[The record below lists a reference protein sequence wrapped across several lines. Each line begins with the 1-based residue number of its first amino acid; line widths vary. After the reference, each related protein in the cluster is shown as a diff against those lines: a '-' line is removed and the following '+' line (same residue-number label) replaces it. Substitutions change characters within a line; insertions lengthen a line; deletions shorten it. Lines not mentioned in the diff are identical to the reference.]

1 MKKINIFLKDITE
14 NGGGERVCVNLAN
27 AFANKY
33 QVKIFSFYKSFD
45 KPTYKIHQNVK
56 ISYLSE
62 YNFHHATKIKKIFLK
77 TLYRYLLSLQI
88 FFKFINVKN
97 EILLANDGFFLPFF
111 KNKNLKY
118 LRIWHIKTPKKKKRI
133 FSHFDAIII
142 LSSQD
147 LKKWHKWHKN
157 IIYIPN
163 FLPKM
168 PDVITNHQQKVV
180 LFLGRFSKEKGVL
193 RLIDIWKK
201 VQEEA
206 KCREWNLVF
215 VGDGVLKEAMQDKI
229 NKLNLNDT
237 IIIKGFTND
246 VEKEYLSASIY
257 AMSSYSEGFGMVLIE
272 SASYALPSVAFDIA
286 GLSDIIE
293 NEKSGFLI
301 EDGNLQEFAKKLQLL
316 MRDENLRKTMGEN
329 AKIHTKKHFSK
340 ELVLQKWQ
348 DLFAS
353 LK

>member
-1 MKKINIFLKDITE
+1 MERKKIVLLIGDITT
-14 NGGGERVCVNLAN
+14 GGGAERVVSHLAN
-27 AFANKY
+27 AFCEFYEVELLSIYKANETPTFALDDRIKLSFLHFKERKR
-33 QVKIFSFYKSFD
+33 VRTFFYKLID
-45 KPTYKIHQNVK
+45 KFYE
-56 ISYLSE
+56 SYLLKKRYQNCIII
-62 YNFHHATKIKKIFLK
+62 YNNMPHYPI
-77 TLYRYLLSLQI
+77 
-88 FFKFINVKN
+88 
-97 EILLANDGFFLPFF
+97 F
-111 KNKNLKY
+111 KNKNTHYLYIFHERQKKFRTKYKHYDALIAINLKQKA
-118 LRIWHIKTPKKKKRI
+118 LLEKH
-133 FSHFDAIII
+133 
-142 LSSQD
+142 
-147 LKKWHKWHKN
+147 HKN
-157 IIYIPN
+157 VIYIPN

-168 PDVITNHQQKVV
+168 PDATTNHQQKVV

-201 VQEEA
+201 VQEET
-206 KCREWNLVF
+206 KFRKWNLVF

-257 AMSSYSEGFGMVLIE
+257 AMSSYNEGFGMVLIE

>member
-1 MKKINIFLKDITE
+1 MRG
-14 NGGGERVCVNLAN
+14 GGGEIIP
-27 AFANKY
+27 AFPLDDKIKLRFLHFKKY
-33 QVKIFSFYKSFD
+33 KWGKVFYKL
-45 KPTYKIHQNVK
+45 V
-56 ISYLSE
+56 
-62 YNFHHATKIKKIFLK
+62 
-77 TLYRYLLSLQI
+77 YRFYEDYLLKLKCKEADVI
-88 FFKFINVKN
+88 IYNN
-97 EILLANDGFFLPFF
+97 IPHYALF
-111 KNKNLKY
+111 KNKNTHYLYLSHITRKKY
-118 LRIWHIKTPKKKKRI
+118 SSK
-133 FSHFDAIII
+133 FNYFDFIITI
-142 LSSQD
+142 NQEQKAL
-147 LKKWHKWHKN
+147 LEKHHKN
-157 IIYIPN
+157 VIYIPN

-206 KCREWNLVF
+206 KFREWNLVF

>member
-1 MKKINIFLKDITE
+1 MRGG
-14 NGGGERVCVNLAN
+14 GGGEIIP
-27 AFANKY
+27 AFPLDDKIKLRFLHFKKY
-33 QVKIFSFYKSFD
+33 KWGKVFYKL
-45 KPTYKIHQNVK
+45 V
-56 ISYLSE
+56 
-62 YNFHHATKIKKIFLK
+62 
-77 TLYRYLLSLQI
+77 YRFYEDYLLKLKCKEADVI
-88 FFKFINVKN
+88 IYNNVPHYA
-97 EILLANDGFFLPFF
+97 LF
-111 KNKNLKY
+111 KNKNTHYLYLSHITRKKY
-118 LRIWHIKTPKKKKRI
+118 SKK
-133 FSHFDAIII
+133 FDHFDFIITI
-142 LSSQD
+142 NQQQ
-147 LKKWHKWHKN
+147 KQFFENKHKHT
-157 IIYIPN
+157 IYIPN
-163 FLPKM
+163 FIPQLPLQST
-168 PDVITNHQQKVV
+168 DTSQKVV
-180 LFLGRFSKEKGVL
+180 LYLGRFSKEKGVL

-206 KCREWNLVF
+206 KFREWNLVF

-272 SASYALPSVAFDIA
+272 SASYALSSVAFDIA

>member
-1 MKKINIFLKDITE
+1 MKIILLIGDITTGGGVERVVSNLANIFCEFYEVELLSLYSE
-14 NGGGERVCVNLAN
+14 GGGEIIP
-27 AFANKY
+27 AFPLDDKIKLRFLHFKKY
-33 QVKIFSFYKSFD
+33 KWGKVFYKL
-45 KPTYKIHQNVK
+45 V
-56 ISYLSE
+56 
-62 YNFHHATKIKKIFLK
+62 
-77 TLYRYLLSLQI
+77 YRFYEDYLLKLKCKEADVI
-88 FFKFINVKN
+88 IYNN
-97 EILLANDGFFLPFF
+97 IPHYALF
-111 KNKNLKY
+111 KNKNTHYLYLSHITRKKY
-118 LRIWHIKTPKKKKRI
+118 SSK
-133 FSHFDAIII
+133 FNYFDFIITI
-142 LSSQD
+142 NQEQKAL
-147 LKKWHKWHKN
+147 LEKHHKN
-157 IIYIPN
+157 VIYIPN

>member
-1 MKKINIFLKDITE
+1 LDDKIKLRFLHFKKYKW
-14 NGGGERVCVNLAN
+14 GKV
-27 AFANKY
+27 
-33 QVKIFSFYKSFD
+33 FYKL
-45 KPTYKIHQNVK
+45 V
-56 ISYLSE
+56 
-62 YNFHHATKIKKIFLK
+62 
-77 TLYRYLLSLQI
+77 YRFYEDYLLKLKCKEADVI
-88 FFKFINVKN
+88 IYNN
-97 EILLANDGFFLPFF
+97 IPHYALF
-111 KNKNLKY
+111 KNKNTHYLYLSHITRKKY
-118 LRIWHIKTPKKKKRI
+118 SSK
-133 FSHFDAIII
+133 FNYFDFIITI
-142 LSSQD
+142 NQEQKAL
-147 LKKWHKWHKN
+147 LEKHHKN
-157 IIYIPN
+157 VIYIPN

>member
-1 MKKINIFLKDITE
+1 MKIILLIGDITTGGGVERVVSNLANIFCEFYEVELLSLYSE
-14 NGGGERVCVNLAN
+14 GGGGEIIP
-27 AFANKY
+27 AFPLDDKIKLRFLHFKKY
-33 QVKIFSFYKSFD
+33 KWGKVFYKL
-45 KPTYKIHQNVK
+45 V
-56 ISYLSE
+56 
-62 YNFHHATKIKKIFLK
+62 
-77 TLYRYLLSLQI
+77 YRFYEDYLLKLKCKEADVI
-88 FFKFINVKN
+88 IYNN
-97 EILLANDGFFLPFF
+97 IPHYALF
-111 KNKNLKY
+111 KNKNTHYLYLSHITRKKY
-118 LRIWHIKTPKKKKRI
+118 SSK
-133 FSHFDAIII
+133 FNYFDFIITI
-142 LSSQD
+142 NQEQKAL
-147 LKKWHKWHKN
+147 LEKHHKN
-157 IIYIPN
+157 VIYIPN

>member
-1 MKKINIFLKDITE
+1 MHFKKYKW
-14 NGGGERVCVNLAN
+14 GKV
-27 AFANKY
+27 
-33 QVKIFSFYKSFD
+33 FYKL
-45 KPTYKIHQNVK
+45 V
-56 ISYLSE
+56 
-62 YNFHHATKIKKIFLK
+62 
-77 TLYRYLLSLQI
+77 YRFYEDYLLKLKCKEADVI
-88 FFKFINVKN
+88 IYNN
-97 EILLANDGFFLPFF
+97 IPHYALF
-111 KNKNLKY
+111 KNKNTHYLYLSHITRKKY
-118 LRIWHIKTPKKKKRI
+118 SSK
-133 FSHFDAIII
+133 FNYFDFIITI
-142 LSSQD
+142 NQEQKAL
-147 LKKWHKWHKN
+147 LEKHHKN
-157 IIYIPN
+157 VIYIPN

-215 VGDGVLKEAMQDKI
+215 VGGYGVLKEAMQDKI

>member
-1 MKKINIFLKDITE
+1 YSSKFNYFDFIITINQEQK
-14 NGGGERVCVNLAN
+14 A
-27 AFANKY
+27 
-33 QVKIFSFYKSFD
+33 
-45 KPTYKIHQNVK
+45 
-56 ISYLSE
+56 
-62 YNFHHATKIKKIFLK
+62 
-77 TLYRYLLSLQI
+77 LLE
-88 FFKFINVKN
+88 K
-97 EILLANDGFFLPFF
+97 
-111 KNKNLKY
+111 
-118 LRIWHIKTPKKKKRI
+118 H
-133 FSHFDAIII
+133 
-142 LSSQD
+142 
-147 LKKWHKWHKN
+147 HKN
-157 IIYIPN
+157 VIYIPN

-206 KCREWNLVF
+206 KFREWNLVF

-272 SASYALPSVAFDIA
+272 SASYALSSVAFDIA

>member
-1 MKKINIFLKDITE
+1 MKIILLVGDITIKGGVERVVGNLANIFCEFYEVELLSLYSE
-14 NGGGERVCVNLAN
+14 GGGGEIIP
-27 AFANKY
+27 AFPLDDKIKLRFLHFKKY
-33 QVKIFSFYKSFD
+33 KWGKVFYKL
-45 KPTYKIHQNVK
+45 V
-56 ISYLSE
+56 
-62 YNFHHATKIKKIFLK
+62 
-77 TLYRYLLSLQI
+77 YRFYEDYLLKLKCKEADVI
-88 FFKFINVKN
+88 IYNN
-97 EILLANDGFFLPFF
+97 IPHYALF
-111 KNKNLKY
+111 KNKNTHYLYLSHITRKKY
-118 LRIWHIKTPKKKKRI
+118 SSK
-133 FSHFDAIII
+133 FNYFDFIITI
-142 LSSQD
+142 NQEQKAL
-147 LKKWHKWHKN
+147 LEKHHKN
-157 IIYIPN
+157 VIYIPN

-206 KCREWNLVF
+206 KFREWNLVF

-257 AMSSYSEGFGMVLIE
+257 AMSSYNEGLPMVLIE
-272 SASYALPSVAFDIA
+272 SASYALSSVAFDIA

>member
-1 MKKINIFLKDITE
+1 MIPAFPLDDKIKLRFLHFKKYKW
-14 NGGGERVCVNLAN
+14 GKV
-27 AFANKY
+27 
-33 QVKIFSFYKSFD
+33 FYKL
-45 KPTYKIHQNVK
+45 V
-56 ISYLSE
+56 
-62 YNFHHATKIKKIFLK
+62 
-77 TLYRYLLSLQI
+77 YRFYEDYLLKLKCKEADVI
-88 FFKFINVKN
+88 IYNNVPHYA
-97 EILLANDGFFLPFF
+97 LF
-111 KNKNLKY
+111 KNKNTHYLYLSHITRKKY
-118 LRIWHIKTPKKKKRI
+118 SSK
-133 FSHFDAIII
+133 FNYFDFIITI
-142 LSSQD
+142 NQEQKAL
-147 LKKWHKWHKN
+147 LEKHHKN
-157 IIYIPN
+157 VIYIPN

>member
-1 MKKINIFLKDITE
+1 PAFPLDDKIKLRFLHFKKYKW
-14 NGGGERVCVNLAN
+14 GKV
-27 AFANKY
+27 
-33 QVKIFSFYKSFD
+33 FYKL
-45 KPTYKIHQNVK
+45 V
-56 ISYLSE
+56 
-62 YNFHHATKIKKIFLK
+62 
-77 TLYRYLLSLQI
+77 YRFYEDYLLKLKCKEADVI
-88 FFKFINVKN
+88 IYNN
-97 EILLANDGFFLPFF
+97 IPHYALF
-111 KNKNLKY
+111 KNKNTHYLYLSHIMRKKY
-118 LRIWHIKTPKKKKRI
+118 SSK
-133 FSHFDAIII
+133 FNYFDFIITI
-142 LSSQD
+142 NQEQKAL
-147 LKKWHKWHKN
+147 LEKHHKN
-157 IIYIPN
+157 VIYIPN

>member
-1 MKKINIFLKDITE
+1 MKIILLVGDITIK
-14 NGGGERVCVNLAN
+14 GGVERVVSNLAN
-27 AFANKY
+27 
-33 QVKIFSFYKSFD
+33 IFCEFYE
-45 KPTYKIHQNVK
+45 V
-56 ISYLSE
+56 E
-62 YNFHHATKIKKIFLK
+62 
-77 TLYRYLLSLQI
+77 LLSLYKANETPAFSLNSKI
-88 FFKFINVKN
+88 KLSFLHHKERTAVRTKFYKLIDKFY
-97 EILLANDGFFLPFF
+97 ESYLLKQKCKEADIIIYNNCPHYPLF
-111 KNKNLKY
+111 KNKNTHYLYILHERQKKFRTKY
-118 LRIWHIKTPKKKKRI
+118 KHY
-133 FSHFDAIII
+133 DALIAIN
-142 LSSQD
+142 LEQKA
-147 LKKWHKWHKN
+147 LLEKHHKN
-157 IIYIPN
+157 VIYIPN

-206 KCREWNLVF
+206 KFREWNLVF

-257 AMSSYSEGFGMVLIE
+257 AMSSYNEGLPMVLIE

>member
-1 MKKINIFLKDITE
+1 MR
-14 NGGGERVCVNLAN
+14 GGGEIIP
-27 AFANKY
+27 AFPLDDKIKLRFLHFKKY
-33 QVKIFSFYKSFD
+33 KWGKVFYKL
-45 KPTYKIHQNVK
+45 V
-56 ISYLSE
+56 
-62 YNFHHATKIKKIFLK
+62 
-77 TLYRYLLSLQI
+77 YRFYEDYLLKLKCKEADVI
-88 FFKFINVKN
+88 IYNN
-97 EILLANDGFFLPFF
+97 IPHYALF
-111 KNKNLKY
+111 KNKNTHYLYLSHITRKKY
-118 LRIWHIKTPKKKKRI
+118 SSK
-133 FSHFDAIII
+133 FNYFDFIITI
-142 LSSQD
+142 NQEQKAL
-147 LKKWHKWHKN
+147 LEKHHKN
-157 IIYIPN
+157 VIYIPN

>member
-1 MKKINIFLKDITE
+1 MISLP
-14 NGGGERVCVNLAN
+14 GGGTQRVVSNLAN
-27 AFANKY
+27 AFCEYYEVELLSIY
-33 QVKIFSFYKSFD
+33 QTNETPAFPLNHKVKLNFLHHKERGMVRGKFYKLID
-45 KPTYKIHQNVK
+45 KFYE
-56 ISYLSE
+56 SYLLKKRYQNCIII
-62 YNFHHATKIKKIFLK
+62 YNNMPHYPI
-77 TLYRYLLSLQI
+77 
-88 FFKFINVKN
+88 
-97 EILLANDGFFLPFF
+97 F
-111 KNKNLKY
+111 KNKNTHYLYILHERQKKFRTKY
-118 LRIWHIKTPKKKKRI
+118 KYY
-133 FSHFDAIII
+133 DALIAIN
-142 LSSQD
+142 LEQKA
-147 LKKWHKWHKN
+147 LLEKHHKN
-157 IIYIPN
+157 VIYIPN

-168 PDVITNHQQKVV
+168 PDAITNHQQKVV

-206 KCREWNLVF
+206 KFREWNLVF

-229 NKLNLNDT
+229 KALHLST
-237 IIIKGFTND
+237 SIIIKPFTKE

-257 AMSSYSEGFGMVLIE
+257 AMTSHKEGFGMVLIE
-272 SASYALPSVAFDIA
+272 SASYALPSVAFDITS
-286 GLSDIIE
+286 GPSDIIE

-348 DLFAS
+348 DLFHS
-353 LK
+353 LS

>member
-1 MKKINIFLKDITE
+1 MKIILLVGDITIKGGVERVVSNLANIFCEFYEVELLSLYSE
-14 NGGGERVCVNLAN
+14 GGGGEIIP
-27 AFANKY
+27 AFPLDDKIKLRFLHFKKY
-33 QVKIFSFYKSFD
+33 KWGKVFYKL
-45 KPTYKIHQNVK
+45 V
-56 ISYLSE
+56 
-62 YNFHHATKIKKIFLK
+62 
-77 TLYRYLLSLQI
+77 YRFYEDYLLKLKCKEADVI
-88 FFKFINVKN
+88 IYNN
-97 EILLANDGFFLPFF
+97 IPHYALF
-111 KNKNLKY
+111 KNKNTHYLYLSHITRKKY
-118 LRIWHIKTPKKKKRI
+118 SSK
-133 FSHFDAIII
+133 FNYFDFIITI
-142 LSSQD
+142 NQEQKAL
-147 LKKWHKWHKN
+147 LEKHHKN
-157 IIYIPN
+157 VIYIPN

>member
-1 MKKINIFLKDITE
+1 MRG
-14 NGGGERVCVNLAN
+14 GGGEIIP
-27 AFANKY
+27 AFPLDDKIKLRFLHFKKY
-33 QVKIFSFYKSFD
+33 KWGKVFYKL
-45 KPTYKIHQNVK
+45 V
-56 ISYLSE
+56 
-62 YNFHHATKIKKIFLK
+62 
-77 TLYRYLLSLQI
+77 YRFYEDYLLKLKCKEADVI
-88 FFKFINVKN
+88 IYNN
-97 EILLANDGFFLPFF
+97 IPHYALF
-111 KNKNLKY
+111 KNKNTHYLYLSHITRKKY
-118 LRIWHIKTPKKKKRI
+118 SSK
-133 FSHFDAIII
+133 FNYFDFIITI
-142 LSSQD
+142 NQEQKAL
-147 LKKWHKWHKN
+147 LEKHHKN
-157 IIYIPN
+157 VIYIPN

-272 SASYALPSVAFDIA
+272 SASYALSSVAFDIA